1 MIKHLLKLAFTA
13 LFFSHTTSVAEV
25 NDAKEMIRFTD
36 KANKIEQWRR
46 GTTKRFDTFE
56 QFF

>member
-1 MIKHLLKLAFTA
+1 MIKRLLKLAFTA
-13 LFFSHTTSVAEV
+13 LLFTHISSFAEV
-25 NDAKEMIRFTD
+25 NDAEEMIRFTD

-56 QFF
+56 HFF